1 MIHLSKILSV
11 FAEDP
16 RSAVAALA
24 VTALIAVNG
33 LTDTP
38 VNIAAAVGSRAMT
51 LKGAAAA
58 SAVANLFGAL
68 LSAVF
73 TGGVGASVLGFADF
87 RSECVLQAV
96 AAVVISV
103 VLWSLSASAA
113 GLPTSESHA
122 MLAALSGSS
131 AAIFGIGAISP
142 AEWLKVA
149 IGLLLSCLPVAFG
162 AFIASFLLERTQKHC
177 RISFKKLQVFGVF
190 LSSFA
195 HGAQDGQKFA
205 ALLALIFLDS
215 DGRVEVSAVPLEFSV
230 ASGVIL
236 ALGTLAVGK
245 RILLRLESAVPVSPA
260 AGFASELASSLCL
273 LFLSVLGIPA
283 ATTAA
288 KTSAVLGAGV
298 FANKKLPQRSTTVS
312 YLAVWLLTLPVC
324 FILGLVLTMLLMKI

>member
-1 MIHLSKILSV
+1 MIHLSKILST
-11 FAEDP
+11 F
-16 RSAVAALA
+16 A

-33 LTDTP
+33 LTDAP

-51 LKGAAAA
+51 LKGAAVT
-58 SAVANLFGAL
+58 SAVANLLGTL
-68 LSAVF
+68 LSSLF

-87 RSECVLQAV
+87 RSEYVLCTV
-96 AAVVISV
+96 TSVVVSVVI
-103 VLWSLSASAA
+103 WSLSASAA

-131 AAIFGIGAISP
+131 AATLGIGAINS
-142 AEWLKVA
+142 AEWFKVTL
-149 IGLLLSCLPVAFG
+149 GLVLCCLPVAFG
-162 AFIASFLLERTQKHC
+162 AFIISFFLERTQNHC

-205 ALLALIFLDS
+205 ALLALIFLNS
-215 DGRVEVSAVPLEFSV
+215 NGRGKYYAVPLEFSV
-230 ASGVIL
+230 VSAVIL

-245 RILLRLESAVPVSPA
+245 RILQRLESEVPASPA

-273 LFLSVLGIPA
+273 LSLSVFGIPA

-288 KTSAVLGAGV
+288 KTSAVLGAGA
-298 FANKKLPQRSTTVS
+298 FANKKLPQCGTAIS
-312 YLAVWLLTLPVC
+312 YLAVWLLTIPVC
-324 FILGLVLTMLLMKI
+324 FILGLVLTRLLMKI